1 MNAKTIEA
9 EARARG
15 WGSARSAVVGSLAV
29 TWALSGQRPFWRRIS
44 QISNPSLALQ
54 AFMTRAVSFM
64 YDPAQPGPT
73 KLKLRPFGALGSAT
87 YSRFRFRFRFGF
99 GFGFL
104 SPRSE
109 LTGFGSLLVWVSFFS
124 GSKSK
129 SKSKR
134 FVPGEPAGATGSAI
148 AVRMLAPYR
157 TLQFLFSNG
166 AAQPGA
172 H

>member
-1 MNAKTIEA
+1 MHG
-9 EARARG
+9 RG
-15 WGSARSAVVGSLAV
+15 KSSSSSRK
-29 TWALSGQRPFWRRIS
+29 P
-44 QISNPSLALQ
+44 
-54 AFMTRAVSFM
+54 
-64 YDPAQPGPT
+64 

-87 YSRFRFRFRFGF
+87 YSRFGF

-129 SKSKR
+129 SIR
-134 FVPGEPAGATGSAI
+134 FVPGEPLARRDRPSLSA
-148 AVRMLAPYR
+148 MLAPYR
-157 TLQFLFSNG
+157 TLKFLSRMG
-166 AAQPGA
+166 QHRWGPTKLKLHLERHKGVT